1 MDIKPCINSKPCI
14 KYKEIVENYD
24 SSWSEYCWPD
34 CLFQDS
40 DYPCRKCSIMKERYD
55 EYLKVSIR
63 ESLKDKNN
71 SIHHIME
78 SCRKDGGKIVDIG
91 LGECGLL
98 VGATA
103 TLEDYYWVIIDKDKK
118 IQFETCVGK
127 YKIVDD
133 VPKDCKFLLDKKNE
147 SELFNLVIKGVNA
160 TMFDI
165 MITPIYI

>member
-1 MDIKPCINSKPCI
+1 MNIKPCI

-34 CLFQDS
+34 CLFKDI
-40 DYPCRKCSIMKERYD
+40 DYPCIKCPIMKERYN
-55 EYLKVSIR
+55 EYLKDSIQ

-78 SCRKDGGKIVDIG
+78 SCRTDGGKIVDIG
-91 LGECGLL
+91 CGEYGLL

-103 TLEDYYWVIIDKDKK
+103 TLEDYYWVIIDKEKK

-127 YKIVDD
+127 YKIVND
-133 VPKDCKFLLDKKNE
+133 VPEDYKFLLDKKNE

>member
-55 EYLKVSIR
+55 EYLKVSIQ

-103 TLEDYYWVIIDKDKK
+103 TLEDY
-118 IQFETCVGK
+118 
-127 YKIVDD
+127 
-133 VPKDCKFLLDKKNE
+133 
-147 SELFNLVIKGVNA
+147 
-160 TMFDI
+160 
-165 MITPIYI
+165 